1 MRNDKAKTIACL
13 LALAIMFLLA
23 SKVGGVAKPVHAAF
37 GWTVDSIYWLHI
49 VDSVRTDSSGKLYSV
64 TEWPDTNFD
73 LSYGSVH
80 QIRFIYWPP
89 GLDSANWQFDFDMY
103 DYNNANC
110 VGGAPYVAGLW
121 VWDTAND
128 VGISRPEIAIKVDSA
143 QGSTY
148 KFSLGEVSGYV
159 EFGLPNG
166 DYVAVSGKPGYSI
179 PNHSFTIA
187 SAAYSDTIKGYQ
199 IQLPAPPVGGV
210 PTTTVVIFYYRHGTA
225 VKGARLVVRNQ
236 NVATDTTNDVVIGP
250 VEVSKYTDGDGF
262 AYVFAPRSYIYND
275 SLKALYDISLY
286 HRGRLVKL
294 WSDHWL
300 PDQDTLRLVVED

>member
-1 MRNDKAKTIACL
+1 M
-13 LALAIMFLLA
+13 
-23 SKVGGVAKPVHAAF
+23 
-37 GWTVDSIYWLHI
+37 
-49 VDSVRTDSSGKLYSV
+49 
-64 TEWPDTNFD
+64 
-73 LSYGSVH
+73 
-80 QIRFIYWPP
+80 
-89 GLDSANWQFDFDMY
+89 
-103 DYNNANC
+103 
-110 VGGAPYVAGLW
+110 
-121 VWDTAND
+121 
-128 VGISRPEIAIKVDSA
+128 
-143 QGSTY
+143 
-148 KFSLGEVSGYV
+148 
-159 EFGLPNG
+159 
-166 DYVAVSGKPGYSI
+166 
-179 PNHSFTIA
+179 
-187 SAAYSDTIKGYQ
+187 
-199 IQLPAPPVGGV
+199 